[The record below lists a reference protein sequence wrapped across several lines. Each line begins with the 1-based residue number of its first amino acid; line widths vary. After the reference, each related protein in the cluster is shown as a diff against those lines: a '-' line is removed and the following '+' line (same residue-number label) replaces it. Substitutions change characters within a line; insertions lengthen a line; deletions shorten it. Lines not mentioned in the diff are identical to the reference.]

1 MPTEPPATHA
11 SGDRPKV
18 LVTAG
23 PTEEPIDEVRFIG
36 NRSSGRMGIEIARA
50 FADAGCG
57 VTLLLGPIRGD
68 VPVHSR
74 IACVRFRT
82 AAELDAALGQAAPAH
97 PVLIMAAAVA
107 DFRPAAAATGK
118 ILRGGPLELRLEPV
132 PDLLGSLP
140 RHPGAFRLG
149 FALEEPARL
158 LERARVK
165 LASKDLDAVVANP
178 LATMESGSVDA
189 TLVWR
194 DGRLER
200 AADGAIDK
208 RDFARWL
215 AGRILAVVP
224 ATAVPKDSTCASR

>member
-1 MPTEPPATHA
+1 MPTATPAKPA
-11 SGDRPKV
+11 SGARPRV

-36 NRSSGRMGIEIARA
+36 NRSSGRMGLEIALA

-57 VTLLLGPIRGD
+57 VTLLLGPIRGEA
-68 VPVHSR
+68 PVHSR

-82 AAELDAALGQAAPAH
+82 AADLAESLSRAAPSH
-97 PVLIMAAAVA
+97 EVLVMAAAVA
-107 DFRPAAAATGK
+107 DFRPAATAAGK

-140 RHPGAFRLG
+140 RHPGGFRLG
-149 FALEEPARL
+149 FALDEPARL

-189 TLVWR
+189 ILVWR
-194 DGRLER
+194 DGRMER

-215 AGRILAVVP
+215 AGRILAAVP
-224 ATAVPKDSTCASR
+224 ATAAPGDTACASR